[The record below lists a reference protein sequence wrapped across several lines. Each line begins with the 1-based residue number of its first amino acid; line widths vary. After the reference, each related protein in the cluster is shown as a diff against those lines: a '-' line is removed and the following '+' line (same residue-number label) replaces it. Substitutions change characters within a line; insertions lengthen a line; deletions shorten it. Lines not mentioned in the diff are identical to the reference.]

1 MNTRIIDPESDESSQ
16 GRDSGHSPRPDQSS
30 PVHKKT
36 RAWSIVRRSTTTS
49 HLLCHTTTRDH
60 QSPASSA
67 LSATTTTTT
76 HPPSTTTTPPRTNQ
90 PTTTSSSF
98 FTGRSGECVQRSS
111 QFSTTYYTPEN
122 KSQNKINYNA
132 RVTSVT
138 ASSALRSS
146 LLSECVVGSSSV
158 LLSLT
163 LQD

>member
-30 PVHKKT
+30 PVKKKT

-90 PTTTSSSF
+90 PPPHHPSSRGGLESVCRGPPSSPLLTTPLKTKAKTKSI
-98 FTGRSGECVQRSS
+98 T
-111 QFSTTYYTPEN
+111 TPESHQ
-122 KSQNKINYNA
+122 SQPPQLCVVVCSA
-132 RVTSVT
+132 S
-138 ASSALRSS
+138 ASSGH
-146 LLSECVVGSSSV
+146 LLFFCP
-158 LLSLT
+158 
-163 LQD
+163 